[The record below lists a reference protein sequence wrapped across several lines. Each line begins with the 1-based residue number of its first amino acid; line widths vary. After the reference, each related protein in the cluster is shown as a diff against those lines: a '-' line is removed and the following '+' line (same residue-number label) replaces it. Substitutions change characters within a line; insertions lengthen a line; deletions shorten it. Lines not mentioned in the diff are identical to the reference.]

1 MKLKIFNIQIEVRRA
16 KRKGGYS
23 RRVWSK
29 SETDTMLRLWNEGK
43 NKQEIAEL
51 LNRTPNAIYARYQKV
66 HNA

>member
-1 MKLKIFNIQIEVRRA
+1 MKLKIFNIRIEVRRV

-23 RRVWSK
+23 RRKWTN

-43 NKQEIAEL
+43 NKQEIADL
-51 LNRTPNAIYARYQKV
+51 LNRTPSSIYARYQKV